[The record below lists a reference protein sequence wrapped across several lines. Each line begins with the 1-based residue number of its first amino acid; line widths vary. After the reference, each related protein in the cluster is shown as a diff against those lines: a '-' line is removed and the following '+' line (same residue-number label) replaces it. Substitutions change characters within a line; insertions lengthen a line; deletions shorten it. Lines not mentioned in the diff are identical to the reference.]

1 MHRFESKTGRLWPA
15 WPPRRPRVLAARC
28 GGLAL
33 VAASLAAPVH
43 AQPASAALPTPAPV
57 AEAEATT
64 LVSGF
69 DLQGNSLLDPAALQ
83 ALLQRWLGPRTL
95 AELGQAAQAVQAQYS
110 RAGYG
115 AVVAYLPPQAVAN
128 GTVTI
133 AVLEGRLA
141 RVTVQGQQRLSAER
155 VRAALPTLVEG
166 RTPAGDKIRNARQA
180 PGPRRMGPGVHQ
192 AVKRLATGFATHFLN
207 APSGRCRREPQVEAA
222 SRSMNR
228 SHCASCSSVTN
239 SSGAWAC
246 AMSPGPQITVGMPI
260 RWNKPAS
267 VPYETL
273 PTVSLRE
280 SCRAS
285 LTIASSS
292 CAASPSVE
300 LSQVISIFAIASM
313 LRISTSSF
321 FA

>member
-1 MHRFESKTGRLWPA
+1 MHRLESITGRLWPA

-57 AEAEATT
+57 AKAEAEAEATT
-64 LVSGF
+64 LVTAF
-69 DLQGNSLLDPAALQ
+69 DVQGNSLLDPAALQ

-115 AVVAYLPPQAVAN
+115 AVVAYLPPQPVVN

-141 RVTVQGQQRLSAER
+141 RVSVQGQQRLSAER

-166 RTPAGDKIRNARQA
+166 RTPQL
-180 PGPRRMGPGVHQ
+180 RRIDAELQ
-192 AVKRLATGFATHFLN
+192 LAN
-207 APSGRCRREPQVEAA
+207 ENPVAPSVCCSVPVPRPARWRPR
-222 SRSMNR
+222 SRSPR
-228 SHCASCSSVTN
+228 PRCS
-239 SSGAWAC
+239 
-246 AMSPGPQITVGMPI
+246 
-260 RWNKPAS
+260 
-267 VPYETL
+267 
-273 PTVSLRE
+273 
-280 SCRAS
+280 
-285 LTIASSS
+285 
-292 CAASPSVE
+292 ASP
-300 LSQVISIFAIASM
+300 A
-313 LRISTSSF
+313 RSTTR
-321 FA
+321 ATPPPAVTG